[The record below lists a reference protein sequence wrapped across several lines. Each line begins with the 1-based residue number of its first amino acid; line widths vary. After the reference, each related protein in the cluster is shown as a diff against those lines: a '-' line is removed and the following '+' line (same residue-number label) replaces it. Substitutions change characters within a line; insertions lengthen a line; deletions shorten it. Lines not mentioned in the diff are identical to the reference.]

1 MKTIFSYKNLN
12 VSVMILPKKSKKGKE
27 KIVLTINQNKEKAW
41 EVRDFVSFFKNVKIT
56 LYNNET

>member
-1 MKTIFSYKNLN
+1 
-12 VSVMILPKKSKKGKE
+12 MILPKKSKKGKE